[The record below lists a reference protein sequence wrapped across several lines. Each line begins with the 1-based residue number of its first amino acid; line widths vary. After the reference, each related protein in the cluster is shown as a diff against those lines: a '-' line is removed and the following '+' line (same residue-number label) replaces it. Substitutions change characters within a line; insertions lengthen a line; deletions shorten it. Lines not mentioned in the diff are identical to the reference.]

1 MCDGAVILKEKL
13 PNGMIKSKVICCL
26 NCLVSLAN
34 GGATPCNATIG
45 MIDESDLH
53 EGSWMEV
60 ENGYLCPDC
69 SRSRRSKD

>member
-1 MCDGAVILKEKL
+1 MCDGVAILREKM
-13 PNGMIKSKVICCL
+13 PNGMPKNRIIYCL
-26 NCLVSLAN
+26 NHLVSLVN
-34 GGATPCNATIG
+34 GGAAPCNATID
-45 MIDESDLH
+45 MINESDLH